1 MARARLTR
9 RGFLNL
15 VGRAGGATA
24 FYETMAAMGLLPAPT
39 VYAGPPQLPHGLA
52 VGFTHHGDRAKPL
65 SRKAGEGLSAIGAS
79 ANIREDV

>member
-24 FYETMAAMGLLPAPT
+24 LYGTVAAMGLLPVPT
-39 VYAGPPQLPHGLA
+39 VYAGPPQLPHGSA
-52 VGFTHHGDRAKPL
+52 VGFTHHGEGAKLL
-65 SRKAGEGLSAIGAS
+65 SRFAGEGLSAIGAS